1 MKKFLLIIFA
11 FSAYAAT
18 AQDNISPAAN
28 YKGLTFIKNGTVHT
42 GTGAVLANTSVLINN
57 GKIEKIGT
65 DVTAPAG
72 DVRVVDATGM
82 QVYPGFILSKGSNF

>member
-1 MKKFLLIIFA
+1 MKKYIIIIVA
-11 FSAYAAT
+11 FISCYAAT

-28 YKGLTFIKNGTVHT
+28 YKGITFIKNGTVHT

-65 DVTAPAG
+65 DVTAPSG

-82 QVYPGFILSKGSNF
+82 QV